1 MHRQNGNPTA
11 SLVRSFE
18 VETLWE
24 GNMKVSKQSKRKIV
38 RQVNQLFAKA
48 RPRYGDSCTN
58 PVTGAGYIQ
67 GEDPKPQ
74 KKAARLIL
82 LQIEHFA
89 INGPADAQ
97 PLRPVLWGK
106 SKELKEERFVLDY
119 IVGRYAR
126 SLEGHD
132 PDEHPSFADYASG
145 LLWQAEH
152 ENIGVIEDGDQFEA
166 LKKRFPPR
174 ELAGMGADFY
184 WRPPKEHAEYQE
196 SLRRARARK
205 LALAQELD
213 HGVIA

>member
-1 MHRQNGNPTA
+1 
-11 SLVRSFE
+11 
-18 VETLWE
+18 
-24 GNMKVSKQSKRKIV
+24 MKVSEQIKRKIA
-38 RQVNQLFAKA
+38 RQVNQLFSKPH
-48 RPRYGDSCTN
+48 RRYGEPCTN
-58 PVTGAGYIQ
+58 PVTGAGYTH

-97 PLRPVLWGK
+97 PLRPVLWSK
-106 SKELKEERFVLDY
+106 SKELKEERFALDY

-145 LLWQAEH
+145 VLWEAEH
-152 ENIGVIEDGDQFEA
+152 ENIGVIEDGDQFEE
-166 LKKRFPPR
+166 LKKRFPPG
-174 ELAGMGADFY
+174 ELAGMGPGFC
-184 WRPPKEHAEYQE
+184 WLPPKQYAEYQE

-205 LALAQELD
+205 LTLARELD
-213 HGVIA
+213 HVVIH

>member
-1 MHRQNGNPTA
+1 
-11 SLVRSFE
+11 
-18 VETLWE
+18 
-24 GNMKVSKQSKRKIV
+24 MKVSEQSKRKIA

-48 RPRYGDSCTN
+48 QRRYGQYCTN

-97 PLRPVLWGK
+97 PLRPVLWSE
-106 SKELKEERFVLDY
+106 SKELKEERFALDY

-132 PDEHPSFADYASG
+132 PDEHPSFADYAG
-145 LLWQAEH
+145 GVLWEAEREH
-152 ENIGVIEDGDQFEA
+152 IGVIEEGDQFEE

-174 ELAGMGADFY
+174 ELEGMGPGFC
-184 WRPPKEHAEYQE
+184 WLPPKQYAEYQE

-205 LALAQELD
+205 LALARELD
-213 HGVIA
+213 HGVIP